1 MQVSVAARSIS
12 TLGIMAMM
20 GSGSYKGGSRYDN
33 TSVVIS
39 GKMRTA
45 EEATKKAVW
54 VWTKNKDVMTASV
67 EGGWTTFVFT
77 PDTKELANQWT
88 SIARIRPLYLEGGQ
102 FLDNE
107 KKKVAVLGQVDT
119 GEEQQNLAALLG
131 QAEVV
136 VMDALDWQVIPAENM
151 VAAFQDSNTAL
162 YATASTASD
171 AQVYLEALE
180 MGTDGV
186 VLHTDDPLEVFSL
199 KAYLD
204 KRREANTA
212 VKLVEAVV
220 TRVEAV
226 GMGDRVCVDL
236 CNLLRPGEGL
246 LVGSFA
252 RAFFLVHSECLESSY
267 VASRPFRVNA
277 GPVHA
282 YVSMAG
288 GQTAYLAELH
298 TGSQVLV
305 VDAQGRSRPVLVGR
319 VKIESRPLLLVEVE
333 VEGQRHSVL
342 LQNAETVCLVTS
354 ADTNQ
359 DTGNTM
365 SVTSLKPGNTVL
377 VSLQA
382 QARHTGIEIQ
392 EFIVEK

>member
-1 MQVSVAARSIS
+1 MQVSVAAWSIS
-12 TLGIMAMM
+12 TLGMMAMM

-162 YATASTASD
+162 YATASSASD

-204 KRREANTA
+204 KRREANTV

-288 GQTAYLAELH
+288 GRTAYLAELH

-359 DTGNTM
+359 DTGTTM

>member
-1 MQVSVAARSIS
+1 MQVSVAAWSIS
-12 TLGIMAMM
+12 TLGMMAMM

-162 YATASTASD
+162 YATASSASD

-288 GQTAYLAELH
+288 GRTAYLAELH

-359 DTGNTM
+359 DTGTTM